1 MTSAPDL
8 EQLYAYPDD
17 LERPWMRTDFVSTV
31 DGAAW
36 TRDGTSGDLG
46 GSVDK
51 AAFSM
56 MRDLADVI
64 VVGAGTARIEGY
76 RALTEKSVDQG
87 VRARHG
93 LTPIPALVV
102 VSRGLD
108 IPAALID
115 GGAVVLTSAD
125 APAQRL
131 ADLQERADVIIAG
144 GDHIDWSTAL
154 GVFDQRGWRR
164 VLCEGGPSLHG
175 DLLAAGAV
183 DEICLTIAPTVASGP
198 AARIAHAAD
207 PIDRSARLGHAVT
220 VDDVL
225 LTRWTLDRT

>member
-1 MTSAPDL
+1 VTSSHDL
-8 EQLYAYPDD
+8 DQLYAYPDD
-17 LERPWMRTDFVSTV
+17 LERPWVRTDFVSTV

-46 GSVDK
+46 GSADK

-76 RALTEKSVDQG
+76 RALTERSVDQQ

-93 LTPIPALVV
+93 LSPVPGMVV

-108 IPAALID
+108 IPASLVD
-115 GGAVVLTSAD
+115 GGSVVLTSAA
-125 APAQRL
+125 APAERL
-131 ADLQERADVIIAG
+131 KDLQDRADVIVAG
-144 GDHIDWSTAL
+144 DDRIDWPSAL
-154 GVFDQRGWRR
+154 AAFDERGWRR

-175 DLLAAGAV
+175 DLLAAGVV
-183 DEICLTIAPTVASGP
+183 DEICLTVAPTVASGP

-207 PIDRSARLGHAVT
+207 PIDRPARLGHAVT

-225 LTRWTLDRT
+225 LTRWILGES

>member
-115 GGAVVLTSAD
+115 GGAVVLTSA
-125 APAQRL
+125 A
-131 ADLQERADVIIAG
+131 
-144 GDHIDWSTAL
+144 TA
-154 GVFDQRGWRR
+154 
-164 VLCEGGPSLHG
+164 
-175 DLLAAGAV
+175 AK
-183 DEICLTIAPTVASGP
+183 
-198 AARIAHAAD
+198 
-207 PIDRSARLGHAVT
+207 RSAAASSPVSAKARRRL
-220 VDDVL
+220 
-225 LTRWTLDRT
+225 RRTSASASCAWRAATFSATFGVSTSREAKASTSM